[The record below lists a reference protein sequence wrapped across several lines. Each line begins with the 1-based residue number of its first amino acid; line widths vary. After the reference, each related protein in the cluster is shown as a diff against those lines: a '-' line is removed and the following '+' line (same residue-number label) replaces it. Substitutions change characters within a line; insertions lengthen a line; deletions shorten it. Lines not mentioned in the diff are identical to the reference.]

1 MSPSDD
7 RSSLAMIPLFV
18 SVAVLLVIFGGLLAA
33 ADAALSVLSRADLLE
48 IASTSRARKS
58 LVAIAADVGAHV
70 NAVNFM
76 RVVAETTAAVL
87 VTLAFAYVFTEWWW
101 ALLASAFIM
110 TVASF
115 VLVGSSPRSVG
126 RVHARAVVRVS
137 AWTVHAI
144 RLFLGPV
151 AAALVA
157 IGNRVTPGRT
167 ATFSSEE
174 QLLSMV
180 DEATELDVLEE
191 DDREL
196 IHSIFEFSDTV
207 VREVMIPRTDMV
219 TIDSDESIGAAM
231 GLFLSR
237 GVSRV
242 PVIGVDVD
250 EVIGVLYLRDVA
262 RLSYERPAGLD
273 TVTLDSLVR
282 HALFIPESKKADD
295 TLRQMQLESNHL
307 AMVVDEY
314 GGIAGLVTLE
324 DLIEEL
330 VGDISDE
337 YDHEVIEIEDL
348 GDGRFRVSARLPVD
362 ELGELFELDLDDDD
376 VDSVGGLITKALG
389 RLPLAGSVAT
399 ISGLILTA
407 ERTEGRRKRL
417 STVLVERDQALS
429 DAMAAF
435 NPPRSKESKPKESK
449 PKESKPKESKPKE
462 SKPKESK
469 PKESKPRDAKP
480 KDSKAAESEPEE
492 AKATVSTSTEDG
504 D

>member
-1 MSPSDD
+1 
-7 RSSLAMIPLFV
+7 MIPIFV

-48 IASTSRARKS
+48 IASHSRARKS
-58 LVAIAADVGAHV
+58 LTAIAADVGAHV

-76 RVVAETTAAVL
+76 RVVTETTAAVL
-87 VTLAFAYVFTEWWW
+87 VTLSFAYVFTQWWW
-101 ALLASAFIM
+101 ALLCSAFIM
-110 TVASF
+110 TLASF

-126 RVHARAVVRVS
+126 RVNARAVVRWT

-144 RLFLGPV
+144 RRFLGPI

-180 DEATELDVLEE
+180 DEATELEVLEE

-196 IHSIFEFSDTV
+196 IHSIFEFNDTV

-219 TIDSDESIGAAM
+219 TIDGDETVGAAM
-231 GLFLSR
+231 GLFLSK
-237 GVSRV
+237 GVSRM
-242 PVIGVDVD
+242 PVIGDDVD
-250 EVIGVLYLRDVA
+250 QVLGVLYLRDVA
-262 RLSYERPAGLD
+262 RLSYERPKGID
-273 TVTLDSLVR
+273 GVTVDSLAR
-282 HALFIPESKKADD
+282 PALFIPESKKADD
-295 TLRQMQLESNHL
+295 TLRHMQLESNHL

-337 YDHEVIEIEDL
+337 YDREVVEIEDL
-348 GDGRFRVSARLPVD
+348 GDGRYRVSARLPVD
-362 ELGELFELDLDDDD
+362 ELGELFDIELEDDD
-376 VDSVGGLITKALG
+376 VDSVGGLLAKALG
-389 RLPLAGSVAT
+389 RLPLPGSVAT
-399 ISGLILTA
+399 YSGLILTA

-417 STVLVERDQALS
+417 STVLVERDQALI
-429 DAMAAF
+429 DAQAAF
-435 NPPRSKESKPKESK
+435 GKTTAQNSKTT
-449 PKESKPKESKPKE
+449 
-462 SKPKESK
+462 
-469 PKESKPRDAKP
+469 AHNN
-480 KDSKAAESEPEE
+480 
-492 AKATVSTSTEDG
+492 G
-504 D
+504 DDRGE